1 MNKTTESDIYKLIKK
16 AVVNLKLNCH
26 LTRVES
32 GYTLQGIPDIY
43 IAYHSKLVNKS
54 VAFWL
59 EIKSNN
65 IKNCNLSKYQI
76 NWILKHNKS
85 NGLVFILNKTLS
97 QSTLKLYRLDP
108 CAVLREVLSTDYSVD
123 GVFNVLEYIATQHSY
138 VATQG

>member
-1 MNKTTESDIYKLIKK
+1 MNKTTESDMYKLIKK

-65 IKNCNLSKYQI
+65 IKNCNLSKWQI
-76 NWILKHNKS
+76 NWILNHNKAG
-85 NGLVFILNKTLS
+85 GLGFILNKPVK
-97 QSTLKLYRLDP
+97 QSTLKLYRLEP
-108 CAVLREVLSTDYSVD
+108 CSVVTEVLSTDYSVD
-123 GVFNVLEYIATQHSY
+123 GVLTVLEY
-138 VATQG
+138 VANVA

>member
-54 VAFWL
+54 VVFWL

-65 IKNCNLSKYQI
+65 LKNCNLSKYQI
-76 NWILKHNKS
+76 NWILKQMKA
-85 NGLVFILNKTLS
+85 NGLVFILNKPVK
-97 QSTLKLYRLDP
+97 QSTLKLYRLEP
-108 CAVLREVLSTDYSVD
+108 CSLVTEVLSTDYSVD
-123 GVFNVLEYIATQHSY
+123 GVFNVLEYVVN
-138 VATQG
+138 VA

>member
-16 AVVNLKLNCH
+16 AVINLKLNCH

-76 NWILKHNKS
+76 NWILKHNKA
-85 NGLVFILNKTLS
+85 NGLVFILNKPLS
-97 QSTLKLYRLDP
+97 QSTLKLYRLEP
-108 CAVLREVLSTDYSVD
+108 CSLVTEVLSTDYSVD
-123 GVFNVLEYIATQHSY
+123 GVFNVLEYVVN
-138 VATQG
+138 VA

>member
-65 IKNCNLSKYQI
+65 LKNCNLSKYQI
-76 NWILKHNKS
+76 NWILKHNKA
-85 NGLVFILNKTLS
+85 NGLVFILNKPLK
-97 QSTLKLYRLDP
+97 QSTFKLYRLDP
-108 CAVLREVLSTDYSVD
+108 SSVLREVLSTDYSVD
-123 GVFNVLEYIATQHSY
+123 GVFNVLEY
-138 VATQG
+138 VANVA

>member
-16 AVVNLKLNCH
+16 AVINLKLNCH

-65 IKNCNLSKYQI
+65 LKNCNLSKYQI
-76 NWILKHNKS
+76 NWILKEMKAK
-85 NGLVFILNKTLS
+85 GLVFILNKPVK
-97 QSTLKLYRLDP
+97 QSTLKLYRLEP
-108 CAVLREVLSTDYSVD
+108 CSLVTEVLSTDYSVD
-123 GVFNVLEYIATQHSY
+123 GVFNVLEY
-138 VATQG
+138 VANVA

>member
-32 GYTLQGIPDIY
+32 GYTLQGIPDVY

-65 IKNCNLSKYQI
+65 LKNCNLSKYQI
-76 NWILKHNKS
+76 NWILKQMKA
-85 NGLVFILNKTLS
+85 NGLVFILNKPLE
-97 QSTLKLYRLDP
+97 QSTLKLYRLEP
-108 CAVLREVLSTDYSVD
+108 CSLVTEVLSTDYSVD
-123 GVFNVLEYIATQHSY
+123 GVFNVLEYVVN
-138 VATQG
+138 VA

>member
-16 AVVNLKLNCH
+16 AVINLKLNCH

-76 NWILKHNKS
+76 NWILKHNKA
-85 NGLVFILNKTLS
+85 NGLVFILNKPLS
-97 QSTLKLYRLDP
+97 QSTLKLYRLEP
-108 CAVLREVLSTDYSVD
+108 CSLVTEVLSTDYSVD
-123 GVFNVLEYIATQHSY
+123 GVFNVLEY
-138 VATQG
+138 VANVA

>member
-32 GYTLQGIPDIY
+32 GYTLQGIPDVY

-59 EIKSNN
+59 EIRV
-65 IKNCNLSKYQI
+65 I
-76 NWILKHNKS
+76 
-85 NGLVFILNKTLS
+85 T
-97 QSTLKLYRLDP
+97 
-108 CAVLREVLSTDYSVD
+108 
-123 GVFNVLEYIATQHSY
+123 
-138 VATQG
+138 

>member
-32 GYTLQGIPDIY
+32 GETLQGIPDVY

-65 IKNCNLSKYQI
+65 LKNCNLSKYQI
-76 NWILKHNKS
+76 NWILKHMKS
-85 NGLVFILNKTLS
+85 KGLAFILNKPVK
-97 QSTLKLYRLDP
+97 QSTFKLYRLEP

-123 GVFNVLEYIATQHSY
+123 GVLTVLEY
-138 VATQG
+138 VANVA

>member
-32 GYTLQGIPDIY
+32 GYTLQGIPDVY

-65 IKNCNLSKYQI
+65 LKNCNLSKYQI
-76 NWILKHNKS
+76 NWILKQMKAK
-85 NGLVFILNKTLS
+85 GLVFILNKPLL
-97 QSTLKLYRLDP
+97 QSTLKLYKLDP
-108 CAVLREVLSTDYSVD
+108 CCVVTEVLSTNYSVD
-123 GVFNVLEYIATQHSY
+123 GVLTVLEY
-138 VATQG
+138 VANVA

>member
-65 IKNCNLSKYQI
+65 LKNCNLSKYQI
-76 NWILKHNKS
+76 NWILKQMKAK
-85 NGLVFILNKTLS
+85 GLVFILNKPLK
-97 QSTLKLYRLDP
+97 QSTFKLYRLEP
-108 CAVLREVLSTDYSVD
+108 CSMLTEVLSTDYSVD
-123 GVFNVLEYIATQHSY
+123 GVFNVLEY
-138 VATQG
+138 VANVA

>member
-16 AVVNLKLNCH
+16 SVVNLKLNCH

-32 GYTLQGIPDIY
+32 GYTLQGIPDVY

-65 IKNCNLSKYQI
+65 LKNCNLSKYQI
-76 NWILKHNKS
+76 NWILKHNKTK
-85 NGLVFILNKTLS
+85 GLAFILNKPVK
-97 QSTLKLYRLDP
+97 QPTLKLYRLEP

-123 GVFNVLEYIATQHSY
+123 GVLTVLEYIAN
-138 VATQG
+138 VA

>member
-32 GYTLQGIPDIY
+32 GYTLQGIPDVY

-65 IKNCNLSKYQI
+65 LKSCNLSKYQI
-76 NWILKHNKS
+76 NWILKHMKS
-85 NGLVFILNKTLS
+85 KGLAFILNKPLK
-97 QSTLKLYRLDP
+97 QSTLKLYRLEP
-108 CAVLREVLSTDYSVD
+108 CGVLREVLSTNYSVD
-123 GVFNVLEYIATQHSY
+123 GVVEVFEYITTTA
-138 VATQG
+138 

>member
-16 AVVNLKLNCH
+16 AIVNLKLNCH

-32 GYTLQGIPDIY
+32 GYTLQGIPDVY

-65 IKNCNLSKYQI
+65 LKNCNLSKYQI
-76 NWILKHNKS
+76 NWILKQMKAK
-85 NGLVFILNKTLS
+85 GLVFILNKPVK
-97 QSTLKLYRLDP
+97 QSTLKLYRLEP
-108 CAVLREVLSTDYSVD
+108 CSVVAEVLSTDYSVD
-123 GVFNVLEYIATQHSY
+123 GVLTVLEY
-138 VATQG
+138 VATVA